1 MERVDLAWKLYVRE
15 SDPGILTSLLGLLDD
30 SAPEM
35 RLGVVH
41 ALGNMGKEEL
51 VRPLLDQLQ
60 REAEQAVQLE
70 ILKAVEILGEGKVEG
85 NWNFK
90 IYGGDAFS
98 PADRDRFVS
107 ALQKIRTEATVDT
120 LEHLAEEF
128 LEKMAG
134 QLASEA
140 EVQVVRADLE
150 GALKLYDRALAIKPD
165 SKNVHTSLGKFQYFN
180 GERAKGLATLRV
192 NGMYCKC
199 QSLSPNGHRRAS
211 DRSRLVTGH
220 ATGRILPECADGA
233 GDTGRGAQRI
243 LRILLGRHDL
253 LRA

>member
-1 MERVDLAWKLYVRE
+1 MELLLGQGEVLPAVLPRLTDSAQPLSGRLELVDLAWKLYVRE
-15 SDPGILTSLLGLLDD
+15 SDPRILTSLLGLLDD

-35 RLGVVH
+35 RQSVVH
-41 ALGNMGKEEL
+41 ALGNIGKDEL

-70 ILKAVEILGEGKVEG
+70 ILKAIEKLDEWKVEG

-98 PADRDRFVS
+98 PAGRDGFVS
-107 ALQKIRTEATVDT
+107 VLQKIRTEATVDT

-140 EVQVVRADLE
+140 EAQVVRADLE
-150 GALKLYDRALAIKPD
+150 GALKLYDQALAIKPD
-165 SKNVHTSLGKFQYFN
+165 RKNLHTSLGKFQYFN
-180 GERAKGLATLRV
+180 GERAKGLAALRV
-192 NGMYCKC
+192 NGMYCRC
-199 QSLSPNGHRRAS
+199 QSLRTRRS
-211 DRSRLVTGH
+211 
-220 ATGRILPECADGA
+220 
-233 GDTGRGAQRI
+233 
-243 LRILLGRHDL
+243 
-253 LRA
+253 